1 MMFHFNQSC
10 RGFGSE
16 IFVTLALNKK
26 RLSYVGRADEQLSA
40 DVDGGAGRRAY
51 GSDYVGGCLPEG
63 KATKQQKMKD
73 LVSEIRSIIESARTN
88 AVRSVDFCRVQMYW
102 QIGRRIVEE
111 EQGGSA
117 RAEYGKGL
125 IKTLA
130 QEIEPEYGSGFGQRQ
145 LERARQFYIEF
156 PIASTLRTQFNWS
169 QYKLLI
175 AISDKDKREYY
186 ELEAASNCWTAR
198 QMQRQINSMLYERLL
213 LSNDKE
219 SVLAMARKERAPE
232 APQEIVKDPMV
243 LEFLGLEKKAHYYE
257 SDLETELINHL
268 QEFILEL
275 GNGFTFVARQKRIL
289 LEDDEFF
296 IDLVFYNRLARRF
309 VIFELKTGEVT
320 HQDLGQL
327 QMYVN
332 YYDRTEKLPEENP
345 TIGILLCTAKNDTL
359 VKMTLPSDNNTIVA
373 SKYQLYLPTEQQLI
387 AEVERVKKEWE
398 ETR

>member
-1 MMFHFNQSC
+1 
-10 RGFGSE
+10 
-16 IFVTLALNKK
+16 
-26 RLSYVGRADEQLSA
+26 
-40 DVDGGAGRRAY
+40 
-51 GSDYVGGCLPEG
+51 
-63 KATKQQKMKD
+63 
-73 LVSEIRSIIESARTN
+73 
-88 AVRSVDFCRVQMYW
+88 MYW

-111 EQGGSA
+111 EQGGQA
-117 RAEYGKGL
+117 RAEYGKSL
-125 IKTLA
+125 IKNLA
-130 QEIEPEYGSGFGQRQ
+130 KELEPEFGSGFGKRQ
-145 LERARQFYIEF
+145 LDYSKKFYLEF
-156 PIASTLRTQFNWS
+156 PIVHTLYAQLNWS
-169 QYKLLI
+169 QYKWLLDI
-175 AISDKDKREYY
+175 ADKDKREYY
-186 ELEAASNCWTAR
+186 ILETINNCWTAR
-198 QMQRQINSMLYERLL
+198 QMKRQINSMLYERLL

-219 SVLAMARKERAPE
+219 SVLAMARKEKKPE
-232 APQEIVKDPMV
+232 KPQEIVKDPMV

-332 YYDRTEKLPEENP
+332 YYDRIEKLPDENP